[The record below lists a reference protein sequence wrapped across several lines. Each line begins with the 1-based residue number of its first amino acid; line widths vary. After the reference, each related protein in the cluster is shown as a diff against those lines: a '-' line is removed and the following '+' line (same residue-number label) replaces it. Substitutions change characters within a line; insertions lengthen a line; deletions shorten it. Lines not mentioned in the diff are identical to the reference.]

1 MEINKFYMTPQEFA
15 DVVVQTLHDGGYF
28 KKDQKAHPSDIE
40 TAFSSAAFAVASGMD
55 AIVRKNVKKNNNY
68 TFTPASTATNVASSL
83 GEKIDAL
90 VNKSAEELK
99 KKGEDLKNKYTM
111 DLSSHN
117 IDNYSE
123 WKKQQSKV

>member
-15 DVVVQTLHDGGYF
+15 DIVVQTLHDGGYF

-55 AIVRKNVKKNNNY
+55 AIVRKNIKSNNNY
-68 TFTPASTATNVASSL
+68 TFTPPTKSAGSSL

-117 IDNYSE
+117 INNYSE